1 MLAQGK
7 WEKNEFPSQAKPV
20 YSRRDRL
27 GDPNQRSKN
36 RLMKPTDLRGI
47 LNYIPRFRG
56 EIFVIG
62 VDGAI
67 VSEENFANILLDI
80 AVLRSL
86 NIRVVLAHGAAR
98 QIQALAEAQN
108 LAPSNLEGDGI
119 TDEVT
124 LELAVMAGNRLA
136 HEILEGFAMHDL
148 RAAVTN
154 AVKTQPVGV
163 LKGVDQQNTGKVE
176 KIDSELLLSL
186 LDRGVIPVVP
196 PLGFDGSGRTFR
208 VNSDL
213 IAVAAAQA
221 LKAVKLIFVTSQDGI
236 LNQGVL
242 IREIPSSQLAER
254 LSSKKSQASLSSV
267 SKAKYAMQACAAG
280 VPRVHVING
289 RTKEG
294 LLAEVFSNQGVG
306 TLVYANDYQQ
316 IRKAKRKDVRVIAQ
330 LTRDSVAAEELSHR
344 TRLQIARD
352 LRDYYIF
359 EIDRHAVGCVAL
371 HLYPEEKK
379 GELAFLCV
387 SRSHENQG
395 IGRKLVQFVEDK
407 ARQAGMD
414 ALFLLSTQT
423 YAYFQNKAGFAEG
436 TVADLPAPRQEILL
450 QSGRNSKIFLKPLA
464 APIGPQLRSE

>member
-1 MLAQGK
+1 MLAK
-7 WEKNEFPSQAKPV
+7 ENVEKNEFSSKVNLV
-20 YSRRDRL
+20 YSWPAAW
-27 GDPNQRSKN
+27 PNQQAFQEQTV
-36 RLMKPTDLRGI
+36 KPNDLRGI

-56 EIFVIG
+56 ETFVIG
-62 VDGAI
+62 IDGAV
-67 VSEENFANILLDI
+67 VSEENFANVLLDI

-86 NIRVVLAHGAAR
+86 NIRVVLTHGAAR

-119 TDEVT
+119 TDDAT
-124 LELAVMAGNRLA
+124 LELAVTAGNRLA

-154 AVKTQPVGV
+154 AVKTQPVGI
-163 LKGVDQQNTGKVE
+163 LKGVDQENTGKVE
-176 KIDSELLLSL
+176 KIDSELLQSL
-186 LDRGVIPVVP
+186 LNCNVIPVVP

-208 VNSDL
+208 INSDS
-213 IAVAAAQA
+213 IAVAAAQT

-236 LNQGVL
+236 LDQSAL
-242 IREIPSSQLAER
+242 IREIPSSQLAGR
-254 LSSKKSQASLSSV
+254 LASKKGQASLSSV
-267 SKAKYAMQACAAG
+267 SKAKYAVQACAGG

-294 LLAEVFSNQGVG
+294 LLTEVFSNQGVG

-330 LTRDSVAAEELSHR
+330 LTRDSIAAEELSNR

-352 LRDYYIF
+352 LHDYYIF

-371 HLYPEEKK
+371 HLYPDQKK

-395 IGRKLVQFVEDK
+395 VGRKLVQFVEDK

-423 YAYFQNKAGFAEG
+423 YTYFQNKAGFVEG
-436 TVADLPAPRQEILL
+436 TIADLPATRREILL
-450 QSGRNSKIFLKPLA
+450 QSGRNSKILLKPLT
-464 APIGPQLRSE
+464 APIRPELRNE